1 MRASVVRPCGVFL
14 TRAIGPGVPRAVAEI
29 VRGMGVRMLDNV
41 FPEIGWTGF
50 GEHVGQNEL
59 SEDADLVSF
68 VHLGFPSGQALG
80 SPDIGSGSSGL
91 SGPSRAVSSSSEIC
105 VYMFLETSSGTH
117 WSFYDSRLV
126 YRSMCSPSWFE
137 KPSGNT

>member
-1 MRASVVRPCGVFL
+1 MVRPCGVFL
-14 TRAIGPGVPRAVAEI
+14 TRAIGPGVPRAVAEFF
-29 VRGMGVRMLDNV
+29 RGMGVWMLDNV
-41 FPEIGWTGF
+41 FPEFGWTGF

-59 SEDADLVSF
+59 SEDADLVSL
-68 VHLGFPSGQALG
+68 VQLGFPSGQALG

-91 SGPSRAVSSSSEIC
+91 SGPSRAVSGSPEIC

-126 YRSMCSPSWFE
+126 YRIMCSPSWFE